1 MIKDKIFIVGAKH
14 NAMQYSD
21 VWELNKFQ
29 VFYVMYINIK
39 YDSLLILY
47 VCPLT
52 KKWSVYN
59 FNGRFI
65 WTERDRI
72 TRTKNPFKKMYKLI
86 CVFMSQISIW
96 SSINQQDFLLSG
108 VFYTGKELR
117 LGAHS

>member
-1 MIKDKIFIVGAKH
+1 
-14 NAMQYSD
+14 MQYSD

-65 WTERDRI
+65 WTERQNNKNKKI
-72 TRTKNPFKKMYKLI
+72 QKNPFKKMYKLI

-117 LGAHS
+117 LGALS